1 MCSLTEAL
9 CATLV
14 AALAPLQYTTVM
26 RAMGWLEKI
35 HENVNQMEDGIEKSP
50 SVQVRTSI
58 LTYIKIQGFYSSYVK
73 NVMSK
78 NLGLQK

>member
-14 AALAPLQYTTVM
+14 ATLAPLQYTTVM

-35 HENVNQMEDGIEKSP
+35 HENVNRMEDGIEKSP